1 MLDAVVN
8 VLACPHCGEGLS
20 PGDGSLRCAA
30 GHAFD
35 IARQGYVSLLS
46 AKGRPNEGDTAD
58 MVAARA
64 GFLAA
69 GHYEPIAAEISSA
82 LAGTRGCVADIG
94 AGTGYYLARVL
105 EELPEATG
113 VALDTSKYA
122 CRRAAKAHP
131 RIGAVVA
138 DAWQRMPLRTGSAAA
153 LLNVFAPRNAA
164 EMHRVLR
171 PGGRLVVVTPNQQHL
186 ASLVD
191 ALGLLHVDER
201 KRQRLDGQ
209 LAGRFEPLAERT
221 VEFPLSLT
229 ADDAAAL
236 VAMGP
241 SAWHTSAAD
250 LRDRIAALPSPLQVT
265 ASVSVG
271 LYQRC

>member
-1 MLDAVVN
+1 
-8 VLACPHCGEGLS
+8 
-20 PGDGSLRCAA
+20 
-30 GHAFD
+30 
-35 IARQGYVSLLS
+35 
-46 AKGRPNEGDTAD
+46 
-58 MVAARA
+58 
-64 GFLAA
+64 
-69 GHYEPIAAEISSA
+69 
-82 LAGTRGCVADIG
+82 
-94 AGTGYYLARVL
+94 
-105 EELPEATG
+105 
-113 VALDTSKYA
+113 DTSKYA

-201 KRQRLDGQ
+201 KRQRLDAQ